1 MNNPRYAK
9 DAALLGIAFV
19 VIVLQSSV
27 ITRIAWPLHGPN
39 LILLL
44 FIPWVLSE
52 TPFRAALIG
61 FLMGGFIDLAPPGNG
76 PVGQWALAM
85 TLIGFGLAT
94 YAERSRDLVQ
104 SPLVEVGIFALG
116 ALALLL
122 TWGILGLMV
131 GDDRASAKYFF
142 QFIPSSLLWNVV
154 LAPFVLPVVRKTT
167 FARRVRR

>member
-1 MNNPRYAK
+1 MNNARYTK
-9 DAALLGIAFV
+9 DAALIGIALA

-27 ITRIAWPLHGPN
+27 ISRVAWPLNGPN
-39 LILLL
+39 FIFLL

-61 FLMGGFIDLAPPGNG
+61 FLMGAVIDLAPPGNG
-76 PVGQWALAM
+76 PAGQWALVM

-94 YAERSRDLVQ
+94 YAERSRGLVP

-122 TWGILGLMV
+122 AWGILGLMV

-142 QFIPSSLLWNVV
+142 QFIPTSLLWNVV

-167 FARRVRR
+167 FVRRVRR